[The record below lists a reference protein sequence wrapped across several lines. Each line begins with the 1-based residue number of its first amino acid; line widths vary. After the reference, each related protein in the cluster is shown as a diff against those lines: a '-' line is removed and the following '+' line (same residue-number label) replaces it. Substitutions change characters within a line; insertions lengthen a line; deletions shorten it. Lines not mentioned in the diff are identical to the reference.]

1 MANSISSN
9 QNQGPPVSIP
19 NHAVNKPAVNA
30 LPTSNRKP
38 SINNDKQPTIPIQSV
53 APTTIPHPP
62 KSVAVPAPSP
72 DTPKPS
78 IISPLANTYTDPLEH
93 SLASLESDIIKSE
106 PLENM
111 VQLPPAVSNPICNP
125 NINSNPNLNPPIKS
139 EPLEGISTNMV
150 QMAPVVT
157 NPLGNPSINSN
168 PNLNPPV
175 LQSGMGMDM
184 KPSNLGLGNMLSANS
199 MLQGMHGNMEH
210 EMPPMVHSNM
220 NNANIMHSTNNGFNV
235 KHEYEMPSNNNGLSS
250 MGIPMNMSIPSMFD
264 PIPQSVPKKELLLQ
278 PKPIEELT
286 ENVPN
291 LLMDKKT
298 TPPEHKHA
306 QAFSFKPK
314 QEQNVKNAS
323 SWSSLAQA
331 SSPQNTSSSG
341 SNSRQQVMDSFKAFQ
356 NKAKEKLDREK
367 QRLENLELKRQQ
379 KEQAEKERLR
389 VENERRREKEEED
402 ALEKAR

>member
-1 MANSISSN
+1 MANNITSN

-19 NHAVNKPAVNA
+19 NHAVNKPTVNT
-30 LPTSNRKP
+30 LPTSNRKS
-38 SINNDKQPTIPIQSV
+38 SINNDKQPTIPIQQQSV

-72 DTPKPS
+72 DTPKPAV
-78 IISPLANTYTDPLEH
+78 ISPLASTYTDPLEH

-106 PLENM
+106 PLENTVHLPPNNNPIRNQNPPHKTEPLDDISTNM
-111 VQLPPAVSNPICNP
+111 VQMPPMVTNPLGNP
-125 NINSNPNLNPPIKS
+125 NVNSNPNLNPPI
-139 EPLEGISTNMV
+139 
-150 QMAPVVT
+150 
-157 NPLGNPSINSN
+157 
-168 PNLNPPV
+168 
-175 LQSGMGMDM
+175 LQSGMGMDI
-184 KPSNLGLGNMLSANS
+184 KPPNLGSGGLGNMLSTNS
-199 MLQGMHGNMEH
+199 MLQGMHANMEH
-210 EMPPMVHSNM
+210 DNMQQMMHSNM
-220 NNANIMHSTNNGFNV
+220 NNTNIIHPTNNGFNI
-235 KHEYEMPSNNNGLSS
+235 KHEYDMPSNNNGLSS

-264 PIPQSVPKKELLLQ
+264 PLPQPVIKKEQPLLQ

-291 LLMDKKT
+291 LLMDKKP
-298 TPPEHKHA
+298 TPPEHKHS
-306 QAFSFKPK
+306 QSFNFKSK

-341 SNSRQQVMDSFKAFQ
+341 TNSRQQVMDSFKAFQ
-356 NKAKEKLDREK
+356 NKAKEKMDREK

>member
-1 MANSISSN
+1 MANSITSN
-9 QNQGPPVSIP
+9 QSQGPPVSIP
-19 NHAVNKPAVNA
+19 NHAVNKSTVNTIA
-30 LPTSNRKP
+30 TSNRKP
-38 SINNDKQPTIPIQSV
+38 SITNDKQPTIPVQSV
-53 APTTIPHPP
+53 APTTVPHPP

-72 DTPKPS
+72 DTPKPTV
-78 IISPLANTYTDPLEH
+78 ISPLATTYTDPLEH

-106 PLENM
+106 PLENI
-111 VQLPPAVSNPICNP
+111 VQLPPTVTNPICPSNPI
-125 NINSNPNLNPPIKS
+125 KT
-139 EPLEGISTNMV
+139 EPLDGMV
-150 QMAPVVT
+150 QMTPIVTT
-157 NPLGNPSINSN
+157 NPLNNPNVNSN

-175 LQSGMGMDM
+175 LQSGMGMDI
-184 KPSNLGLGNMLSANS
+184 KPSNIGLGNMLSTNNTTL
-199 MLQGMHGNMEH
+199 LQGMHGNMDH
-210 EMPPMVHSNM
+210 DNMQQMVNST
-220 NNANIMHSTNNGFNV
+220 NIINSTTNNGFNI
-235 KHEYEMPSNNNGLSS
+235 KHEYDMPSNNNGLSS

-264 PIPQSVPKKELLLQ
+264 PIPQPVPKKEQQQSLLQ

-291 LLMDKKT
+291 LLMDKKP
-298 TPPEHKHA
+298 TPPEQKHS
-306 QAFSFKPK
+306 QSFGFKPK

-331 SSPQNTSSSG
+331 NNSPQSTASSG
-341 SNSRQQVMDSFKAFQ
+341 TNSRQQVMDSFKAFQ